1 MQAFIIRRLL
11 SSVFVLFVVTLVT
24 FLSLNVLPGDIA
36 SRILGPEPSPD
47 QVEALRERLNLNDP
61 LHERYIDWLT
71 NALQGDFGTS
81 IRTSQPV
88 TELIVDRLEVT
99 IELGI
104 LSLILAVAIAVPI
117 GILAGSRP
125 GTVLD
130 YGLTLFAVIGV
141 SIPNFWL
148 AIVMIIVFAVNL
160 GWFPALGFTPISDG
174 VFENLKSL
182 TLPAIAIGVSSA
194 GSLARQVRG
203 AMVEVM
209 RQDYVRTA
217 RAKGLSE
224 RIVILR
230 HGLRNALIPVVTILG
245 LQMTVVMGGSI
256 IIETIFQLPG
266 MGKLLID
273 SILIKEV
280 SIVQGLTVIL
290 AAAILFLNLLVDI
303 SYAYLDPRIRYS

>member
-1 MQAFIIRRLL
+1 MQAFIVRRLL

-24 FLSLNVLPGDIA
+24 FVSLNVLPGDIA

-61 LHERYIDWLT
+61 LHIRYWDWIS
-71 NALQGDFGTS
+71 NAVQGDFGTS
-81 IRTSQPV
+81 LRTSQPV
-88 TELIVDRLEVT
+88 SELIVDRLEVT

-104 LSLILAVAIAVPI
+104 LSLVLAVVIAVPI

-125 GTVLD
+125 GTILD
-130 YGLTLFAVIGV
+130 YGLTLFAVIGI

-148 AIVMIIVFAVNL
+148 AIVMIIVFAVNF
-160 GWFPALGFTPISDG
+160 GWFPALGFTPISEGLFD
-174 VFENLKSL
+174 NLKSL
-182 TLPAIAIGVSSA
+182 TLPAIAIGLSSA

-245 LQMTVVMGGSI
+245 LQMTVILGGSI

-280 SIVQGLTVIL
+280 AIVQGLTVIL
-290 AAAILFLNLLVDI
+290 AATILMLNLLVDI